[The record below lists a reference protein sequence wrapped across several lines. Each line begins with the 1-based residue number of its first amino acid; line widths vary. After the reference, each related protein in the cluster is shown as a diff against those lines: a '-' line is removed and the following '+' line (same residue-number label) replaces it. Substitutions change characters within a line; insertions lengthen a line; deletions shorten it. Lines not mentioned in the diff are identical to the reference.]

1 MERMMTA
8 RGACL
13 VLPAVLA
20 ALCLGGRGA
29 SAAGL
34 EAIELAARKEGEIT
48 WYVASIDKYN
58 AEAAGNAFAVR
69 YGIKANVVQ
78 APTQVMFQRLTHD
91 LSQSAR
97 KADVFSSVDI
107 GNFVKLKE
115 QDALMAYKPENAA
128 MLLPAFQNLDKDGM
142 FHATTTSVIA
152 IVYNIRALT
161 AEEAPNDWTGL
172 LDPKWANKIV
182 LVHPAF
188 SVFAGNW
195 AAQMNKQYGKSYFYR
210 LAELKPHISRSP
222 LEAVNLVASGERHV
236 AVVPIAPAMEQA
248 DQGKPLAV
256 RYPTDGS
263 ILVTTPSAI
272 LTSAPHPNAA
282 KLFIEFLMGPEFG
295 ALQVRRRFEA
305 MRADVKPL
313 SGTEPLTNIKLRRP
327 TIDEATKG
335 IAQVAEVWRT
345 VFGK

>member
-1 MERMMTA
+1 MVRA
-8 RGACL
+8 RSARLAL

-20 ALCLGGRGA
+20 ALCAGGRGA

-34 EAIELAARKEGEIT
+34 EAIELAARKEGEVT

-58 AEAAGNAFAVR
+58 AEAAGNAFAVQ

-78 APTQVMFQRLTHD
+78 AQTQVMFQRLTHD
-91 LSQSAR
+91 LSQNAR

-115 QDALMAYKPENAA
+115 QGALMAYKPENAA
-128 MLLPAFQNLDKDGM
+128 KLLPAFQNLDKEGM
-142 FHATTTSVIA
+142 FHATTASVIA
-152 IVYNIRALT
+152 IAYNIRALT
-161 AEEAPNDWTGL
+161 ADEAPDNWTRL
-172 LDPKWANKIV
+172 LDPRWTNKIA

-195 AAQMNKQYGKSYFYR
+195 AAQMNKQYGRPYFYR

-222 LEAVNLVASGERHV
+222 VEAINLVASGERHV

-272 LTSAPHPNAA
+272 LKSAPHPNAA
-282 KLFIEFLMGPEFG
+282 KLLVEFLMGPKFG

-313 SGTEPLTNIKLRRP
+313 SGTEPLTNINLRRP
-327 TIDEATKG
+327 TVDEATKG
-335 IAQVAEVWRT
+335 IVQAAEVWRGA
-345 VFGK
+345 FGK